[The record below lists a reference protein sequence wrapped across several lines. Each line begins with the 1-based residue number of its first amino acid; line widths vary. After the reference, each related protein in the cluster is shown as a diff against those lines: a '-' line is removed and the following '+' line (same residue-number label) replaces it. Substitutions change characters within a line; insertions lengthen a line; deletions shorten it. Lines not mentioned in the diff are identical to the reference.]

1 MGIYLNPG
9 TEGFA
14 ESLRSEIYVDKT
26 GLIACTN
33 KVLGTRQKYVCVSRP
48 RRFGKSMAAE
58 MLAAYYGRGCDS
70 KELFQGL
77 EIAGHPSFGQHRN
90 QYDVLFLNMQDF
102 LSRAGSAKG
111 MVGCLQGL
119 VLQELKQAF
128 PEQADGAQGYL
139 AAALEQIYEG
149 TKRGFVFILDEWDC
163 VFRASHKDSEA
174 QAVYLDFLRSLLK
187 DKHYVKLAYMTGILP
202 VKKYGTHSALNMFD
216 EYSMANPGMM
226 APYVGFL
233 EEEVQGLCQKYGMDF
248 SEAKR
253 WYDGYQ
259 FGRDIHI
266 YNPRSIV
273 GAMLWGRYD
282 SYWSQTETY
291 EALKAYINM
300 NFDGLKDDIILMLG
314 GIRCKADPRTFQNDM
329 TTFQGKDDVLT
340 LLVHLGYLA
349 YSMEK
354 KEVFIPNQ
362 EIEYEFATAIKGA
375 GWDEAVKAIAAS
387 EELLEA
393 TLQKDAEAV
402 ARGLEE
408 IHGEASSI
416 LTYNN
421 ENSLSCAVSLAYFSA
436 RASYKIVRELPAGK
450 GFADLVFL
458 PRKNHLDK
466 PAIVVELKWNQ
477 SAEGAIS
484 QILEK
489 QYAKSLEGY
498 AGKILLAG
506 INYDKAAKSHQCI
519 IQEVTK

>member
-70 KELFQGL
+70 KELFQG
-77 EIAGHPSFGQHRN
+77 
-90 QYDVLFLNMQDF
+90 
-102 LSRAGSAKG
+102 
-111 MVGCLQGL
+111 
-119 VLQELKQAF
+119 
-128 PEQADGAQGYL
+128 
-139 AAALEQIYEG
+139 
-149 TKRGFVFILDEWDC
+149 
-163 VFRASHKDSEA
+163 
-174 QAVYLDFLRSLLK
+174 
-187 DKHYVKLAYMTGILP
+187 
-202 VKKYGTHSALNMFD
+202 
-216 EYSMANPGMM
+216 
-226 APYVGFL
+226 
-233 EEEVQGLCQKYGMDF
+233 
-248 SEAKR
+248 
-253 WYDGYQ
+253 
-259 FGRDIHI
+259 
-266 YNPRSIV
+266 
-273 GAMLWGRYD
+273 
-282 SYWSQTETY
+282 
-291 EALKAYINM
+291 
-300 NFDGLKDDIILMLG
+300 
-314 GIRCKADPRTFQNDM
+314 
-329 TTFQGKDDVLT
+329 KDDVLT

-375 GWDEAVKAIAAS
+375 GWEKAIAAS

-498 AGKILLAG
+498 AGKILLVG

>member
-1 MGIYLNPG
+1 
-9 TEGFA
+9 
-14 ESLRSEIYVDKT
+14 
-26 GLIACTN
+26 
-33 KVLGTRQKYVCVSRP
+33 
-48 RRFGKSMAAE
+48 

-70 KELFQGL
+70 KEL
-77 EIAGHPSFGQHRN
+77 
-90 QYDVLFLNMQDF
+90 
-102 LSRAGSAKG
+102 
-111 MVGCLQGL
+111 
-119 VLQELKQAF
+119 
-128 PEQADGAQGYL
+128 
-139 AAALEQIYEG
+139 
-149 TKRGFVFILDEWDC
+149 
-163 VFRASHKDSEA
+163 
-174 QAVYLDFLRSLLK
+174 
-187 DKHYVKLAYMTGILP
+187 
-202 VKKYGTHSALNMFD
+202 
-216 EYSMANPGMM
+216 
-226 APYVGFL
+226 
-233 EEEVQGLCQKYGMDF
+233 
-248 SEAKR
+248 
-253 WYDGYQ
+253 
-259 FGRDIHI
+259 
-266 YNPRSIV
+266 
-273 GAMLWGRYD
+273 
-282 SYWSQTETY
+282 
-291 EALKAYINM
+291 
-300 NFDGLKDDIILMLG
+300 
-314 GIRCKADPRTFQNDM
+314 
-329 TTFQGKDDVLT
+329 FQGKDDVLT

-349 YSMEK
+349 YGMEK

-436 RASYKIVRELPAGK
+436 RASYKIVRELPTGK

-477 SAEGAIS
+477 STEGAIS

-498 AGKILLAG
+498 AGKILLVG
-506 INYDKAAKSHQCI
+506 INYDKAAKSHPCI

>member
-1 MGIYLNPG
+1 MRMLPFLLITLHFSRIGLTDDLTFTANP
-9 TEGFA
+9 
-14 ESLRSEIYVDKT
+14 
-26 GLIACTN
+26 
-33 KVLGTRQKYVCVSRP
+33 P
-48 RRFGKSMAAE
+48 
-58 MLAAYYGRGCDS
+58 
-70 KELFQGL
+70 
-77 EIAGHPSFGQHRN
+77 
-90 QYDVLFLNMQDF
+90 F
-102 LSRAGSAKG
+102 LSVAQYNSAS
-111 MVGCLQGL
+111 
-119 VLQELKQAF
+119 F
-128 PEQADGAQGYL
+128 H
-139 AAALEQIYEG
+139 
-149 TKRGFVFILDEWDC
+149 VFILDEWDC

-408 IHGEASSI
+408 IHGSSP
-416 LTYNN
+416 
-421 ENSLSCAVSLAYFSA
+421 FSA
-436 RASYKIVRELPAGK
+436 RAM
-450 GFADLVFL
+450 
-458 PRKNHLDK
+458 N
-466 PAIVVELKWNQ
+466 
-477 SAEGAIS
+477 GA
-484 QILEK
+484 
-489 QYAKSLEGY
+489 
-498 AGKILLAG
+498 
-506 INYDKAAKSHQCI
+506 
-519 IQEVTK
+519 